1 MSSIYY
7 SRKHASTIILT
18 IIVVVL
24 ISLCSKTY
32 AIKNDQQIQDRNRNS
47 GTTKYFLNQGKENIE
62 RTEENNNRNSKE
74 VMHAI
79 EVAEQDDE
87 EAATFRFASVKGMIG
102 NKDTQS
108 MRMRKTSGAQKK
120 ANKLH
125 SKAGKANNKAGAA
138 QSKIDKKQA
147 DKCKKSGK
155 KSGKTSYDTKKR
167 TCVKPPSKGKPS
179 KPTKP
184 TKPGKPAPPPGVS
197 DAECVMCEYVLEA
210 ILRKVKSQ
218 PPLQQSMSVT
228 DIGGSSKLPEDAYR
242 TYQGPPMFL
251 ELKSQVVTAHTHTLR
266 ATKGGKAKK
275 AAKKKA
281 KAEKKA
287 SKKAAKKGGKKGG
300 KAGKPKPKPKPVP
313 PAPKLPPVVKDKPVP
328 KPPRKPK
335 GLKVGTFTRKQ
346 LEQTQIEGEK
356 SAEFEATYKQWMDA
370 LDDVCYHDLPA
381 TFYHFCK
388 RIYNSGDLMVEM
400 YLHGY
405 EDYEICSAMSC
416 PKNFFETNQ

>member
-32 AIKNDQQIQDRNRNS
+32 AIKNEQQIQDRNRNS
-47 GTTKYFLNQGKENIE
+47 GNTEYFLNQGKDNIE
-62 RTEENNNRNSKE
+62 RNEENNNRNSKE
-74 VMHAI
+74 IMHAI
-79 EVAEQDDE
+79 EVADQGDE
-87 EAATFRFASVKGMIG
+87 EAAEFRFAAVKGMVTAHTHTMRATKGGKAKKAKKATKKKAKAAKKGSKKAAKKGG
-102 NKDTQS
+102 NKG
-108 MRMRKTSGAQKK
+108 TSKK
-120 ANKLH
+120 KP
-125 SKAGKANNKAGAA
+125 
-138 QSKIDKKQA
+138 
-147 DKCKKSGK
+147 KS
-155 KSGKTSYDTKKR
+155 TKK
-167 TCVKPPSKGKPS
+167 KPS
-179 KPTKP
+179 KT
-184 TKPGKPAPPPGVS
+184 TKPGKKPAPSPGVS

-251 ELKSQVVTAHTHTLR
+251 EFKSQVVTAHTHTLR

-300 KAGKPKPKPKPVP
+300 KTGKPKQPKKPVP
-313 PAPKLPPVVKDKPVP
+313 PAPKLPGVVKDKAMP
-328 KPPRKPK
+328 KLPRKPK

>member
-1 MSSIYY
+1 
-7 SRKHASTIILT
+7 
-18 IIVVVL
+18 
-24 ISLCSKTY
+24 LCSKTY
-32 AIKNDQQIQDRNRNS
+32 AIKSEQQIQDRNRNS
-47 GTTKYFLNQGKENIE
+47 GNTEYFLNQGKDNIE
-62 RTEENNNRNSKE
+62 RNEENNNRNSKE
-74 VMHAI
+74 IMHAI
-79 EVAEQDDE
+79 EVADQGDE
-87 EAATFRFASVKGMIG
+87 EAAEFRFAAVKGM
-102 NKDTQS
+102 
-108 MRMRKTSGAQKK
+108 
-120 ANKLH
+120 
-125 SKAGKANNKAGAA
+125 
-138 QSKIDKKQA
+138 
-147 DKCKKSGK
+147 
-155 KSGKTSYDTKKR
+155 
-167 TCVKPPSKGKPS
+167 
-179 KPTKP
+179 
-184 TKPGKPAPPPGVS
+184 
-197 DAECVMCEYVLEA
+197 
-210 ILRKVKSQ
+210 
-218 PPLQQSMSVT
+218 
-228 DIGGSSKLPEDAYR
+228 
-242 TYQGPPMFL
+242 
-251 ELKSQVVTAHTHTLR
+251 VTAHTHTMR